1 MSRNDFERCVPSE
14 FIRIY
19 ESWAENETRLSREG
33 WERIRTLAAFIIP
46 VYRSKKNIQQLLPFP
61 WDKEKNATPKGTSSL
76 ERMREIAARVNGG
89 T

>member
-46 VYRSKKNIQQLLPFP
+46 VYRPKKTIQQLLPFP
-61 WDKEKNATPKGTSSL
+61 WDKKEKATPKGSSSM
-76 ERMREIAARVNGG
+76 ERMREIAARV
-89 T
+89 TRK